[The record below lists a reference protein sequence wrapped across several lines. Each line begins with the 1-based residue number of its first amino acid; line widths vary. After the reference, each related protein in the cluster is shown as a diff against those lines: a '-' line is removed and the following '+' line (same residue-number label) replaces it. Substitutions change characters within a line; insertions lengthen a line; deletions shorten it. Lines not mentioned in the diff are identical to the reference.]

1 MLVIGEVY
9 TILVIVVVG
18 KVEGR
23 TMLVSLCLDIQQW
36 WAIVFGYTTM
46 VGHCVWIYNKS
57 VVVHNIGHC
66 GLDNCRNGE
75 WANVELPW

>member
-23 TMLVSLCLDIQQW
+23 TM
-36 WAIVFGYTTM
+36 
-46 VGHCVWIYNKS
+46 VGHCVWIYNNGGPYM
-57 VVVHNIGHC
+57 VGHC
-66 GLDNCRNGE
+66 VWISNNGGC
-75 WANVELPW
+75 A